1 MKDIVN
7 EGLKQTVYSKDDTEN
22 KIIINEKVNIN
33 PHLQHNK
40 TLYNH
45 NDGYSKSREL
55 KRVASIPTIALS
67 VWAKEY
73 NGDSNWFGLPKE
85 VQKQILKEKLNS
97 SEFRYFRTAEG
108 KL

>member
-40 TLYNH
+40 ALYNH

-85 VQKQILKEKLNS
+85 VQKNILKKKLNS
-97 SEFRYFRTAEG
+97 SEFRYFKTAEG
-108 KL
+108 NL